1 VDTGD
6 ACASDGQT
14 TVYEAFARTRAR
26 WADRPFLHIPAHCA
40 GGQIDLTY
48 EQAAE
53 AVTRIAGVYRRAGFG
68 AGHHVALWLDNR
80 ADFYLHW
87 LALSAIGAT
96 LIPLG
101 AELTPEEAGD
111 LLERADVDLL
121 IHLPER
127 RDAASRAAYRVGT
140 LALATPGAFSSR
152 HLAAASVPRS
162 AGDPTNAAAIVF
174 TSGSTGQPKGC
185 ILPNEYFL
193 AFGRWYRDLGGR
205 CTLRPSEERLLTPL
219 PLNHVNALAFSS
231 MGMILTGGCIV
242 QLDRFRPSI
251 WWSTVSDAHATVMH
265 YLGVMPAML
274 LQLPPEPREQ
284 THSLRFGFGGGVR
297 STHHASFEERFRVP
311 LIEAWAM
318 TETGGAGTLSTHV
331 GPRNVGSGCIGQPS
345 PQYSE
350 ATIASESGALV
361 EAADAD
367 RVGELLVRAAG
378 SDPHRGFFGGYYK
391 DQQATAAA
399 WEGGWLHTGDLARRA
414 ADGTFFFVGRRKQ
427 IIRRSGENI
436 SAAEVEAALGAQPC
450 VKEVAVVPVP
460 DDLREEEVFACI
472 VAEPDSV
479 PSDALATAILAGAG
493 ERLAYFKLPGYI
505 AFVDSLPVTATQ
517 KLRYGAVSELAH
529 TLLHRG
535 SPQLFDLRNAK
546 RKLRSAH

>member
-1 VDTGD
+1 MD
-6 ACASDGQT
+6 AGGVFAFDDET
-14 TVYEAFARTRAR
+14 TVYEAFAQTRDR
-26 WADRPFLHIPAHCA
+26 WGGRPFLHIPAHCA
-40 GGQIDLTY
+40 GGQVDVTY

-53 AVTRIAGVYRRAGFG
+53 AITRIAAVYRRAGYG
-68 AGHHVALWLDNR
+68 PGHHIALWLDNR

-87 LALSAIGAT
+87 LALNAIGAT

-111 LLERADVDLL
+111 LLQRADVDLL

-127 RDAASRAAYRVGT
+127 RDAADRAARRVGD
-140 LALATPGAFSSR
+140 LGLATPGAFSSR
-152 HLAAASVPRS
+152 RLAPAPVPRS
-162 AGDPTNAAAIVF
+162 AGSPTNAAAIVF

-185 ILPNEYFL
+185 ILPNNYFL
-193 AFGRWYRDLGGR
+193 TFGCWYRDLGGR
-205 CTLRPSEERLLTPL
+205 CTLRPGAERLLTPL

-231 MGMILTGGCIV
+231 MGMILTGGCVV
-242 QLDRFRPSI
+242 QLDRFRPSS
-251 WWSTVSDAHATVMH
+251 WWSTVSDARATIMH

-274 LQLPPEPREQ
+274 LQLAPQPQDQ
-284 THSLRFGFGGGVR
+284 THALQFGFGGGVR
-297 STHHASFEERFRVP
+297 SAHHAAFEERFRVP

-345 PQYSE
+345 PRYSE
-350 ATIASESGALV
+350 ATIASESGAPV
-361 EAADAD
+361 KAAEAD

-378 SDPHRGFFGGYYK
+378 SNPREGFFGGYYK

-399 WEGGWLHTGDLARRA
+399 WEGGWLHTGDLACRA
-414 ADGTFFFVGRRKQ
+414 ADGSFFFVGRRKQ

-436 SAAEVEAALGAQPC
+436 SAAEVEVALGAQPR

-472 VAEPDSV
+472 VAESDSV
-479 PSDALATAILAGAG
+479 PSDALAAAILAGAG

-505 AFVDSLPVTATQ
+505 AFVDALPVTATQ
-517 KLRYGAVSELAH
+517 KLRYGAVAELAH
-529 TLLHRG
+529 ALLQRG

-546 RKLRSAH
+546 RKLRSTH